1 METTLRHRRRA
12 PIALLACLAAAS
24 CGDSTDPAVEP
35 PVEPPTTPVPATV
48 EVLAGGGQRTVQGL
62 SLADPLVVRVLD
74 AEGQALPGETVTFT
88 PTAGNGSADPASAT
102 TDSGGRA
109 TTTWTLGPDPGQ
121 QTLNVAATDA
131 ATAVTARALDL
142 EAELDTLFT
151 PPSDAEIDAV
161 RIDWAGRDV
170 SAADATVVLDEPM
183 NLAGF
188 RARLRVVSHTVTG
201 VRHYG
206 AIIVPDGA
214 AEGSL
219 PILAY
224 LHGGDGG
231 VSIGDLQVATFA
243 LGELRDSFA
252 YVIPSFRGEPLVHGD
267 SVWVSEG
274 PPSLWD
280 YDVDDALALLNV
292 AIEITPEARPDSI
305 NLFGGSRGAGVAL
318 LAGVREARIAR
329 IVAFFGPTYFF
340 DDWVREIVRE
350 AALRMPRALP
360 GVAHLDST
368 VIQPYIRGKYSRGDA
383 RLDLVRRSS
392 VLFAVDLP
400 AVQLHHGD
408 IDQAVAVSQA
418 EALIAAMEALGRG
431 EPDFEAYIY
440 VGAGHDFLDLRA
452 SIPRAVAFLARALG
466 RPEQPEDESPRI
478 GPGGR

>member
-1 METTLRHRRRA
+1 METPLQHRRRA
-12 PIALLACLAAAS
+12 AIALLACLAAAS
-24 CGDSTDPAVEP
+24 CGDSTGPAVELP
-35 PVEPPTTPVPATV
+35 FDPHTIPAPATV

-74 AEGQALPGETVTFT
+74 AEGHVLPGETVTFT
-88 PTAGNGSADPASAT
+88 PAAGNGSADPASAT

-109 TTTWTLGPDPGQ
+109 ATTWTLGPDPGQ

-142 EAELDTLFT
+142 EAELDTLFVA
-151 PPSDAEIDAV
+151 PSDAEIAAV
-161 RIDWAGRDV
+161 RTDWAGRDV
-170 SAADATVVLDEPM
+170 SATGATVVYDEPM

-231 VSIGDLQVATFA
+231 VSIGDLQIATFA

-350 AALRMPRALP
+350 AALRMPRELP

-368 VIQPYIRGKYSRGDA
+368 VIQPYIRDQYSRGDA

-392 VLFAVDLP
+392 TLFAADLP

-440 VGAGHDFLDLRA
+440 EGAGHDFLDLRA

-466 RPEQPEDESPRI
+466 RPEKTEDEAPRI
-478 GPGGR
+478 GPGSL